1 MLKKTEGQK
10 KEALSLAGG
19 MRWNMRETD
28 HLVFQLN
35 KILEKAFGTTKMQMR
50 GSRIAMLTANLSKIL
65 EFQIIFSK
73 KKRTII
79 EARRKRRKALVQNL
93 LKKS

>member
-1 MLKKTEGQK
+1 MLKKIEGQK

-35 KILEKAFGTTKMQMR
+35 KILEKAFGITKMQMR
-50 GSRIAMLTANLSKIL
+50 GSRIAMLTANFSKIL

-73 KKRTII
+73 KTRS
-79 EARRKRRKALVQNL
+79 NL
-93 LKKS
+93 QMT